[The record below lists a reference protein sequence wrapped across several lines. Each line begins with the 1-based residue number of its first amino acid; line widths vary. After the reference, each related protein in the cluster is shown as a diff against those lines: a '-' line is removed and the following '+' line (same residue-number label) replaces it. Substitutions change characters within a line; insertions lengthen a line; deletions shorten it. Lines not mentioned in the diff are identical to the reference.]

1 MEKVHETLLGQ
12 YRIEALLGRG
22 NRAAVYRAVQAQTGQ
37 LVSLRVFDRA
47 LSAEPTFTERF
58 HQVAA
63 TLKTLQHPH
72 LLPVQDYDQHAG
84 RLFLVRPYIA
94 GGALRRRLG
103 TALSPAD
110 LLQVLQPVA
119 AALDYA
125 HSHGIVHGDLKPGNI
140 LLPAPGQTVVTD
152 LGIAQLLP
160 RGNSLLM
167 AATGRYYGTPEYL
180 SPEQAHALPLDGRSD
195 IYSLGVIMYEA
206 LSGRPPFRAEQGADT
221 PRAIAARHITTPPP
235 ALRLLNPNIT
245 AEVEQV
251 ILRALAK
258 DPADRFATGAELVNA
273 FEAATASD
281 NTPTSALP
289 PMATATL
296 PPDLLAAATA
306 GLPVESGPA
315 SLTEQATRH
324 AAELQAMC
332 AAYEAHLAADAEVL
346 RGKDAMVEALTQQ
359 VTAAQQERNAL
370 TARLEE
376 LAKIAEERDTLAA
389 WVQEFEQTRTQVV
402 RLLAHQN
409 GTTAKAPGEEK
420 HTANGATPAPAGQLV
435 ILDPQRSGLPK
446 EAAFPLR
453 SGAVV
458 GRHPGNAI
466 PINDEFISTRHAE
479 LRQDAEGWWV
489 TDLGTTNGTFVNG
502 ARVAA
507 ATQLHAG
514 DEVRFGRVRARFV

>member
-22 NRAAVYRAVQAQTGQ
+22 NRAAVYRAVHAQSGQ

-58 HQVAA
+58 QQVAA
-63 TLKTLQHPH
+63 TLKSLQHPN
-72 LLPVQDYDQHAG
+72 LLPVQDFDQHAG
-84 RLFLVRPYIA
+84 RHFLVRPYIA
-94 GGALRRRLG
+94 GGSLRRRLG
-103 TALSPAD
+103 TPLPPTEVLQ
-110 LLQVLQPVA
+110 LLQPIA

-125 HSHGIVHGDLKPGNI
+125 HGHGIVHGDLKPGNI
-140 LLPAPGQTVVTD
+140 LLPAPGQIVITD
-152 LGIAQLLP
+152 FGIAQLLP

-195 IYSLGVIMYEA
+195 IYSLGVMLYEA
-206 LSGRPPFRAEQGADT
+206 LTGRPPFRAEEGADT

-235 ALRLLNPNIT
+235 APRLLNPTI
-245 AEVEQV
+245 APEMEQIV
-251 ILRALAK
+251 LRALAK
-258 DPADRFATGAELVNA
+258 DPAERFATAAELVAA
-273 FEAATASD
+273 FETATGGD
-281 NTPTSALP
+281 NAPTSALP
-289 PMATATL
+289 LMETAAL
-296 PPDLLAAATA
+296 PPDLLATTESTPSEADSADLAA
-306 GLPVESGPA
+306 
-315 SLTEQATRH
+315 QAARH

-346 RGKDAMVEALTQQ
+346 RGKEAIVETLNQQ
-359 VTAAQQERNAL
+359 VAAARQERAAL
-370 TARLEE
+370 AARLEE
-376 LAKIAEERDTLAA
+376 LSRVAEERDTLVS
-389 WVQEFEQTRTQVV
+389 WVKDFEQVRAQVL
-402 RLLAHQN
+402 RLLSRQASTPAN
-409 GTTAKAPGEEK
+409 VPGEDT
-420 HTANGATPAPAGQLV
+420 HVATSPTPAPVGQLV

-446 EAAFPLR
+446 EAAFSLR

-479 LRQDAEGWWV
+479 LRHDADGWWV
-489 TDLGTTNGTFVNG
+489 TDLGTTNGTYVNG

-507 ATQLHAG
+507 ATQLHTG